1 MPAHLQGFFLV
12 SYWQPF
18 SLEVLVCPSPFGL
31 PTISIVNP
39 PLNHWFGS
47 TNYLMLQFFFG
58 APAAAPLP
66 ALGGILAQETQDEH
80 QVLSSLAPTVTRYD
94 EGNHLSPI
102 HAARATSPAP
112 VHVPR
117 VTAQAPAHTHAP
129 HATAP
134 APVPRIRGHHHHLH
148 PGWVFTLFLNFF
160 CLYSRLHS
168 VANMVMHS
176 CLWSIIDG
184 SSCFSSCT
192 QYTVTTSN
200 TNGFSSTFKLLT
212 RYSFLTPNDLQNYA
226 TENLVLCW

>member
-1 MPAHLQGFFLV
+1 MCSNACTFAGFLPCLLLATILLGSLGMPLSIWSSNNFH
-12 SYWQPF
+12 SQP
-18 SLEVLVCPSPFGL
+18 
-31 PTISIVNP
+31 TT
-39 PLNHWFGS
+39 LNHRFGG

-66 ALGGILAQETQDEH
+66 APGATLAQETQDEH

-94 EGNHLSPI
+94 DGNHLSPI

-160 CLYSRLHS
+160 CLYSCIHS

-176 CLWSIIDG
+176 CLWSIIEWQLLLQFLYPIH
-184 SSCFSSCT
+184 SHYLQYQWVFLHLQITHKVQFLHT
-192 QYTVTTSN
+192 Q
-200 TNGFSSTFKLLT
+200 
-212 RYSFLTPNDLQNYA
+212 
-226 TENLVLCW
+226 

>member
-1 MPAHLQGFFLV
+1 LVRDIMCSNACTFAGFLPCLLLATILLGSLGMPLSIWSSNNFH
-12 SYWQPF
+12 SQP
-18 SLEVLVCPSPFGL
+18 
-31 PTISIVNP
+31 TT
-39 PLNHWFGS
+39 LNHRFAG

-66 ALGGILAQETQDEH
+66 APGATLAQETQDEH

-148 PGWVFTLFLNFF
+148 PAPASVPVPNTQSLPPIAMGFPRPSN
-160 CLYSRLHS
+160 YSQ
-168 VANMVMHS
+168 
-176 CLWSIIDG
+176 G
-184 SSCFSSCT
+184 
-192 QYTVTTSN
+192 TVS
-200 TNGFSSTFKLLT
+200 
-212 RYSFLTPNDLQNYA
+212 
-226 TENLVLCW
+226 